1 MTLRASAAIAVL
13 LASLVAAP
21 GVSAES
27 RRFAF
32 RTVEGEVVAVGE
44 RMGEGDL
51 PVLSVDLAPD
61 GAPDDTLTVLL
72 GPADAC
78 KEIGLEVEAGDR
90 VRVRIL
96 VDDSGEP
103 VKAQRIL
110 NLSRSVMVRLRT
122 MHDVPLWDAGGA
134 WQGAPGRA
142 YRRGVAGAQHGS
154 GGGPGK
160 GPGGPGRR

>member
-1 MTLRASAAIAVL
+1 MSMGVAVL
-13 LASLVAAP
+13 LAASLVAAP
-21 GVSAES
+21 GFAAKSE
-27 RRFAF
+27 RFAF
-32 RTVEGEVVAVGE
+32 RTVEGEIVAVGE
-44 RMGEGDL
+44 RVGEGDL
-51 PVLSVDLAPD
+51 PVLSIDLAPD
-61 GAPDDTLTVLL
+61 GAPDDRLTVLL

-78 KEIGLEVEAGDR
+78 EDIGLEVEAGDR
-90 VRVRIL
+90 VRVRVL
-96 VDDSGEP
+96 VGDGGNL

-154 GGGPGK
+154 GGPGK